1 MTGHPPYGFRP
12 AWSLIGTVAAW
23 ALAGSVHAQAQVD
36 APQAPPV
43 SPPPPVTQ
51 QPAGPATPYSIGL
64 SQTLTHD
71 SNFFR
76 TSSNEEDEWTS
87 VTALNFGLDQM
98 FGRQRLHGNASLQT
112 NRYKEHDEL
121 NNTGHDVG
129 LQLDWETA
137 GNLSGVLG
145 AQSTR
150 RQYRFGLDSATPLDD
165 TPNIESTRSGFFQ
178 GRLGGMGELALLAGA
193 SSLDREYS
201 NTTFAADNDLS
212 QWSGEGGI
220 GYRPSPDLGGQLL
233 ARYTRISRPDT
244 SFYDDSSRKDLELGV
259 FWQASGASR
268 FDARLTRSEEK
279 HAVLADRSFWTGGI
293 GWDWLPSGKLR
304 LRTELLRD
312 TEGGSGNALT
322 VEPTMPAV
330 PAGDQLRDAF
340 IWTAQ
345 WAATAKINVI
355 GGVQWSRR
363 KFGQLL
369 EGSTDH
375 LNDRTTALTLGVQ
388 YSPARALDLGCNIAS
403 ERRDTNAVTAADLT
417 LTREYDS
424 LAAGCMLQ
432 LWFR

>member
-1 MTGHPPYGFRP
+1 MTGHLPYGSRP
-12 AWSLIGTVAAW
+12 AWSLFGAAAAW

-36 APQAPPV
+36 TPPPPPV
-43 SPPPPVTQ
+43 SPPPPITQ
-51 QPAGPATPYSIGL
+51 PQPGPAQPFSIGL
-64 SQTLTHD
+64 SETLTHD

-76 TSSNEEDEWTS
+76 TSTDEEAEWTS

-98 FGRQRLHGNASLQT
+98 FGRQRLHGNAALQM

-121 NNTGHDVG
+121 DNTGHDVG

-145 AQSTR
+145 AQSIR
-150 RQYRFGLDSATPLDD
+150 RQYRFGLDSATPLDNAR
-165 TPNIESTRSGFFQ
+165 NIETTQSGYFQ
-178 GRLGGMGELALLAGA
+178 GRLGGLGEWALLAGA
-193 SSLDREYS
+193 SALEREYS

-220 GYRPSPDLGGQLL
+220 GYRPSPDLGGRLL

-279 HAVLADRSFWTGGI
+279 HAELADRSFWTGGI
-293 GWDWLPSGKLR
+293 GWDWTPSGKLR
-304 LRTELLRD
+304 LRTEVLRD
-312 TEGGSGNALT
+312 TEGGSGSVA
-322 VEPTMPAV
+322 MPDGTRPPVA
-330 PAGDQLRDAF
+330 AGDQLRDAV
-340 IWTAQ
+340 IWSAQ

-355 GGVQWSRR
+355 GGAQWSRR
-363 KFGQLL
+363 KFSQLL
-369 EGSTDH
+369 EGGGGH
-375 LNDRTTALTLGVQ
+375 VNDRTTALTLGVQ
-388 YSPARALDLGCNIAS
+388 YSPARALDLGCNLTS
-403 ERRDTNAVTAADLT
+403 EQRDSNAVTVADLT
-417 LTREYDS
+417 LTRDYDS

-432 LWFR
+432 FWFR

>member
-1 MTGHPPYGFRP
+1 MRRGSCP
-12 AWSLIGTVAAW
+12 AGALIAVAAAW
-23 ALAGSVHAQAQVD
+23 VLAGAAHAQAQVD
-36 APQAPPV
+36 TPPPPPV
-43 SPPPPVTQ
+43 SPPPPITQ
-51 QPAGPATPYSIGL
+51 PQPGPAQPFSIGL
-64 SQTLTHD
+64 SETLTHD

-76 TSSNEEDEWTS
+76 TSTNEEAEWTS

-98 FGRQRLHGNASLQT
+98 FGRQRLHGNAALQM

-121 NNTGHDVG
+121 NNTGHDVA

-137 GNLSGVLG
+137 GDLSGVLG
-145 AQSTR
+145 AQSIR

-165 TPNIESTRSGFFQ
+165 ARNIESTQSGYFQ
-178 GRLGGMGELALLAGA
+178 GRLGGMGEWALLVGA
-193 SSLDREYS
+193 NALDRGYS
-201 NTTFAADNDLS
+201 NATFAADNDLS

-220 GYRPSPDLGGQLL
+220 GYKPSPDLGGQLL

-268 FDARLTRSEEK
+268 FDVRLTRSEEK

-293 GWDWLPSGKLR
+293 GWDWAPSGKLR
-304 LRTELLRD
+304 LRTQVLRD
-312 TEGGSGNALT
+312 IEGGSGNVAT
-322 VEPTMPAV
+322 PEATMPAV

-340 IWTAQ
+340 IWSAQ

-363 KFGQLL
+363 KLSQLL
-369 EGSTDH
+369 EVGGGH
-375 LNDRTTALTLGVQ
+375 LSDRTTAVTLGVQ

-403 ERRDTNAVTAADLT
+403 ERRDSNAVSIADLA
-417 LTREYDS
+417 LTRDYDA
-424 LAAGCMLQ
+424 LAAGCTFQ
-432 LWFR
+432 FWFR